1 MKLYL
6 TVDKNGDEK
15 AWGVIPQRETDFWYS
30 EQDAEASL
38 SKGTIKY
45 LINKE
50 LTWEDEP
57 YAFDTSTSDI
67 DFEIYDEEKSKKIL
81 IIYSLIMLIQFPCML
96 GVFCIDNIIIDCCII
111 FFQMLL
117 ICIVITIDKGKI
129 KF

>member
-6 TVDKNGDEK
+6 TVDKNGGEK
-15 AWGVIPQRETDFWYS
+15 AWDVIPQRETDFWYS
-30 EQDAEASL
+30 EQGEETPL

-50 LTWEDEP
+50 LNWEDEP

-67 DFEIYDEEKSKKIL
+67 DFEIYDVEKSKKIQ
-81 IIYSLIMLIQFPCML
+81 IIYSLIMLIQFPCIL
-96 GVFCIDNIIIDCCII
+96 GVIFIDNILIDCCII

-117 ICIVITIDKGKI
+117 ICIMIAIDKRK
-129 KF
+129 K

>member
-6 TVDKNGDEK
+6 TVDKNGEEK
-15 AWGVIPQRETDFWYS
+15 AWDVIPQRETDCWYS
-30 EQDAEASL
+30 EQGEETSL

-45 LINKE
+45 LTNKE
-50 LTWEDEP
+50 LTWEDDP

-67 DFEIYDEEKSKKIL
+67 DFEIYDVEKSKKIQ
-81 IIYSLIMLIQFPCML
+81 IICYLIMLIQFPCML
-96 GVFCIDNIIIDCCII
+96 GVFCIDNILIDCCII

-117 ICIVITIDKGKI
+117 TCIMIAIDKRKN

>member
-6 TVDKNGDEK
+6 TVDKNGEEK
-15 AWGVIPQRETDFWYS
+15 VWDVIPQRETDFWYS
-30 EQDAEASL
+30 EQSAEVSL

-57 YAFDTSTSDI
+57 YIFDTSTSDI
-67 DFEIYDEEKSKKIL
+67 YFEIYDVKKSKRL
-81 IIYSLIMLIQFPCML
+81 EIIYSLIGFIQFPCIL
-96 GVFCIDNIIIDCCII
+96 GVIFIDNLLIDICII

-117 ICIVITIDKGKI
+117 ACIMIVVDKLK
-129 KF
+129 K